1 MTKDRWLDLKDKIKD
16 KFGIEDQKVEKL
28 EKGEGKREIIE
39 FSGPLGKMKIECIIR
54 PKVLEKKVHYTHR
67 QGATAEVEYITSNS
81 EKTYKI
87 GVHRWDTAG
96 QEWEEIRASNLEN
109 LAQ

>member
-1 MTKDRWLDLKDKIKD
+1 MTKDKWLDLKDKIKD
-16 KFGIEDQKVEKL
+16 KFGIEDQRVEKL
-28 EKGEGKREIIE
+28 EEGEGKREIVE

-67 QGATAEVEYITSNS
+67 QGSTAEVEYITSAS

-87 GVHRWDTAG
+87 GIYRWDTAG
-96 QEWEEIRASNLEN
+96 QDWEEIKAESLEN
-109 LAQ
+109 LS